1 MKNGKYKNQE
11 KYPLSNSDDPPE
23 CPFCALTESRKTII
37 ESESA
42 YAIYDK
48 FPVSPGHSLIIPK
61 RHCVDYFDLS
71 SDEQSACWNLINQIK
86 EILDKSFRPDG
97 YNIGINNLVP
107 AGQTLLHVH
116 IHLIPRY
123 IGDVP
128 RPQGGI
134 RGVIPCKKEY

>member
-1 MKNGKYKNQE
+1 MKNGKSKNQE
-11 KYPLSNSDDPPE
+11 KNPLSISCESDL
-23 CPFCALTESRKTII
+23 CPFCSLTEDKKTII
-37 ESESA
+37 ELESA

-61 RHCVDYFDLS
+61 RHCADYFDLS
-71 SDEQSACWNLINQIK
+71 FDEQSACWNLVNQIK
-86 EILDKSFRPDG
+86 EILDQSYRPDG

-107 AGQTLLHVH
+107 AGQTLPHVH

-134 RGVIPCKKEY
+134 RGVIPSKKEY